1 MARGEPMTRTERT
14 LLAATATLAA
24 SGSVIFALIGNL
36 QDEYGFADIGLGVI
50 AATGFAMSFV
60 VQLLIAPYA
69 DKGHTRRL
77 LLAGTMLAVVG
88 NVLFALGD
96 TLWQFAAARA
106 IVGAAL
112 GCFLPAARALMANM
126 RPDGAAERLGRMA
139 GVELG
144 GFIFGPVI
152 GGLLVGPLGL
162 RWPFVIFSLMAV
174 LSFALLMSDRIPDL
188 PRSNGSGR
196 LAFDLL
202 ANRGVLVGVL
212 LVLALALPVGVYEA
226 LWDRYLTDKG
236 AGDGLVG
243 VSLAFYGIPFILLS
257 TWGGRLA
264 DRLGPV
270 NVALRSLF
278 IVAPATA
285 LYGMFD
291 SPWPP
296 IAVGVFEAMA
306 QAAAAPSAQAALA
319 AAAPE
324 GRGAAAQGL
333 AGSLNVLTAAVVA
346 LLGSWAYGAI
356 GPAWLFTIAGCGV
369 ATLGTTAWLLHRR
382 ARTVSAVP
390 VPWSESRQN

>member
-1 MARGEPMTRTERT
+1 VASRTPTTRIEKT

-36 QDEYGFADIGLGVI
+36 QDQYGFADIGLGVI
-50 AATGFAMSFV
+50 AATGFAMSFL

-69 DKGHTRRL
+69 DRGHTRRL
-77 LLAGTMLAVVG
+77 LLTGTLLAVIG

-96 TLWQFAAARA
+96 SLWQFASARA
-106 IVGAAL
+106 VIGAAL

-139 GVELG
+139 GFELG
-144 GFIFGPVI
+144 GFIFGPVV

-162 RWPFVIFSLMAV
+162 RWPFMLFSLMGL
-174 LSFALLMSDRIPDL
+174 LSFTLLMRDRIPEL
-188 PRSNGSGR
+188 PRSTRTNR
-196 LAFDLL
+196 LALGLL

-212 LVLALALPVGVYEA
+212 LVIALALPVGVYEA

-236 AGDGLVG
+236 ASDGLVG
-243 VSLAFYGIPFILLS
+243 VSLAFYGIPFILLAS
-257 TWGGRLA
+257 WGGRLA
-264 DRLGPV
+264 DRFGAV
-270 NVALRSLF
+270 KVALRAMF
-278 IVAPATA
+278 VVAPATA

-296 IAVGVFEAMA
+296 IAVGVFEAIA

-319 AAAPE
+319 KAAPE
-324 GRGAAAQGL
+324 GQGAAAQGL
-333 AGSLNVLTAAVVA
+333 AGALNVLTAAVVA

-356 GPAWLFTIAGCGV
+356 GPAWLFTIAGSGV

-382 ARTVSAVP
+382 QVVLAPT
-390 VPWSESRQN
+390 